1 LLVKKLQPELKK
13 QKEKKMRYAIVAVL
27 SAILCVFGCSNPAG
41 TGNGT
46 TAVKHDHDHDHDH
59 DHENSGEESCCQIG
73 PNGGTIF
80 KFENPEY
87 LGEFAESKNKDS
99 FRFYILNAKE
109 EDAPLKVDRF
119 VIIPEAGNDSTPI
132 EIEVD
137 SPDAEGRSHIY
148 FSDDKQLKPALRTGA
163 RVEIHA
169 GDLVL
174 SGHVEAHEHHGH

>member
-1 LLVKKLQPELKK
+1 
-13 QKEKKMRYAIVAVL
+13 MRYTLILVL
-27 SAILCVFGCSNPAG
+27 ALLPYFYGCSNPAG
-41 TGNGT
+41 NGKGQ

-59 DHENSGEESCCQIG
+59 DDANAGEESCCQIG

-109 EDAPLKVDRF
+109 EDSPLKVDRF
-119 VIIPEAGNDSTPI
+119 VIIPEAGNDSSPI

-137 SPDAEGRSHIY
+137 SPDSEGRSHIY

-163 RVEIHA
+163 RVEIYS
-169 GDLVL
+169 GDLIL
-174 SGHVEAHEHHGH
+174 KGLVEAHEHHGH